1 MTSDIYEAYIEA
13 YMKTNRCSRDV
24 AIESVKAMLTLIEK
38 EPTDD

>member
-24 AIESVKAMLTLIEK
+24 AIASVKEMLTLLES
-38 EPTDD
+38 EPKDD